1 MGRALFEAFMIGTHI
16 DFSPLLLYPPCP
28 MDSPESPRIFRKDER
43 APELAVCGFESV
55 KALAR
60 IHPEKIKRLFFTAEK
75 SKPFGNACKLLA
87 AQKRVYRVV
96 EDEELKRLS
105 GSVHHQGVVAMIAQ
119 AEIPR
124 LSFDALNEWIKN
136 KEKIILCDRVSN
148 SQNFGAIIRSAAFF
162 GCTKIVVSS
171 EREQCGITTS
181 AYRVARGGM
190 EYVDIYKVST
200 AAWLLGKAA
209 GKMTRIGASHRG
221 RAHVSDLK
229 LITKGGEGVILVFG
243 NEENGLSAE
252 AARQCDYLARIPGT
266 GKIESLN
273 VAQAA
278 AVFIHELSER
288 FPEMLLPKG
297 DAIDASESEETD
309 AARSPAADGGADT
322 ADDDSFPDL
331 SSSFRLHR
339 IF

>member
-1 MGRALFEAFMIGTHI
+1 
-16 DFSPLLLYPPCP
+16 
-28 MDSPESPRIFRKDER
+28 MDSPVSPKNPRKDER
-43 APELAVCGFESV
+43 AHELAVCGLESV

-60 IHPEKIKRLFFTAEK
+60 VHPEKIRRLFFTAER
-75 SKPFGNACKLLA
+75 SKPFGSACKLLA
-87 AQKRVYRVV
+87 AQRRVYRVV
-96 EDEELKRLS
+96 EDEAELQRLS
-105 GSVHHQGVVAMIAQ
+105 GSVHHQGVVAMIEQ
-119 AEIPR
+119 PEVPR
-124 LSFDALNEWIKN
+124 LGLATLSEWIN
-136 KEKIILCDRVSN
+136 NREKIILCDRISN

-162 GCTKIVVSS
+162 GCSKIVVSS

-190 EYVDIYKVST
+190 EFVDIYKVST
-200 AAWLLGKAA
+200 AAWLLGKLA

-221 RAHVSDLK
+221 RAHVSDMR
-229 LITKGGEGVILVFG
+229 LIAKGDEGVILVFG

-252 AARQCDYLARIPGT
+252 AVRQCDYLVRIPGA
-266 GKIESLN
+266 GHIESLN

-288 FPEMLLPKG
+288 FPEMLLPK
-297 DAIDASESEETD
+297 DEADRAANSED
-309 AARSPAADGGADT
+309 GGVAQPPAAEGGNT
-322 ADDDSFPDL
+322 PESGESDDSFPDL

>member
-1 MGRALFEAFMIGTHI
+1 
-16 DFSPLLLYPPCP
+16 
-28 MDSPESPRIFRKDER
+28 MDSPESAKVSREKER
-43 APELAVCGFESV
+43 VPELAVCGFEAV

-60 IHPEKIKRLFFTAEK
+60 VHPEKIRRLFFTQEK
-75 SKPFGNACKLLA
+75 SKPFGSVCKMLA
-87 AQKRVYRVV
+87 AQRRVYRVV
-96 EDEELKRLS
+96 EDEGELQRLS
-105 GSVHHQGVVAMIAQ
+105 GSVHHQGVVAMIEQ

-124 LSFDALNEWIKN
+124 LSFGTLSEWIKR

-162 GCTKIVVSS
+162 GCSKVVVSG

-190 EYVDIYKVST
+190 EFVDICKVST
-200 AAWLLGKAA
+200 AAWLLEKAA
-209 GKMTRIGASHRG
+209 GKMTRIGASHKG
-221 RAHVSDLK
+221 RAHVSDLS
-229 LITKGGEGVILVFG
+229 LIAKGGGGVILVFG

-252 AARQCDYLARIPGT
+252 TVKQCDYLARIPGS

-278 AVFIHELSER
+278 AVFIHALSEC
-288 FPEMLLPKG
+288 FPQMLLPEG
-297 DAIDASESEETD
+297 EADE
-309 AARSPAADGGADT
+309 AAENKADSAQPPAAESGDD